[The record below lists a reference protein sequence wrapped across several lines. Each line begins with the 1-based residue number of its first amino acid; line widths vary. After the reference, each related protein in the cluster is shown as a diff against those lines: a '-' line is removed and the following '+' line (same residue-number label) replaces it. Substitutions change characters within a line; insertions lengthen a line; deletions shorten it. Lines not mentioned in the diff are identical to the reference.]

1 MATAVLPASLQR
13 ADTLAALSPDPH
25 GKYYVGR
32 TWLSFFAPHGRFS
45 GTIVWG
51 EPTTGDVNEWTGA
64 ADLRLS
70 EACVP
75 HATIFDASKV
85 DRLSPSAFG
94 ELARY
99 AHRSLEGLGARITRL
114 AIVHRG
120 SFAGAVAAG
129 FTKLVP
135 VPFPTENFRDPLE
148 ALAWLGC
155 SEDTPLLEEVGRA
168 RAEARVVSPVLRDLA
183 MYLHHH
189 PSATPSEAAR
199 SLALSTRSLQRRLN
213 EHGTTFR
220 QELDQARV
228 RLAQKLLEDSE
239 ASVTEVALQIGLTS
253 PQHLSTLFHRCGHEN
268 PSAWRARVRSTRVKE
283 RAE

>member
-1 MATAVLPASLQR
+1 MATAVRPASLQR

-51 EPTTGDVNEWTGA
+51 EPTPGDVKEWTGA

-70 EACVP
+70 EACEP
-75 HATIFDASKV
+75 HATIFDASNV
-85 DRLSPSAFG
+85 ERLSPSAFG

-99 AHRSLEGLGARITRL
+99 ANRRLEGLGERITRL

-120 SFAGAVAAG
+120 GFAGAVAAG

-155 SEDTPLLEEVGRA
+155 PEDAALLEEVGRA
-168 RAEARVVSPVLRDLA
+168 RAEARVVAPVLRDLA

-189 PSATPSEAAR
+189 PSAPPAEAAR
-199 SLALSTRSLQRRLN
+199 ALALSTRSLQRRLS

-220 QELDQARV
+220 HELDQARV

-239 ASVTEVALQIGLTS
+239 ASVTEVALQVGLTS
-253 PQHLSTLFHRCGHEN
+253 PQHLSTLFHRCGYEN
-268 PSAWRARVRSTRVKE
+268 PSAWRARVRSTRLGT
-283 RAE
+283 